1 MVSLACQGFG
11 VLAGLS
17 YGIDMSIGKHPPLDQ
32 TLVRFDSAL
41 ARLETALTASM
52 ARVTEASRRAGYEE
66 GLQAGLREAEEAR
79 GYPST
84 PDMNPLLQE
93 ELDAAKAREAQLQR
107 AVEEARAALKDAMG
121 DIRAA
126 LSPL

>member
-1 MVSLACQGFG
+1 
-11 VLAGLS
+11 
-17 YGIDMSIGKHPPLDQ
+17 
-32 TLVRFDSAL
+32 
-41 ARLETALTASM
+41 
-52 ARVTEASRRAGYEE
+52 
-66 GLQAGLREAEEAR
+66 
-79 GYPST
+79 
-84 PDMNPLLQE
+84 MNPLLQE

>member
-1 MVSLACQGFG
+1 MRNV
-11 VLAGLS
+11 
-17 YGIDMSIGKHPPLDQ
+17 MSNGKHPPLDQ

-41 ARLETALTASM
+41 ARLETALTASL
-52 ARVTEASRRAGYEE
+52 ARVTDAARRTGYEE
-66 GLQAGLREAEEAR
+66 GHQAGLREAQETR

-84 PDMNPLLQE
+84 PDLNPVLQE

>member
-1 MVSLACQGFG
+1 M
-11 VLAGLS
+11 
-17 YGIDMSIGKHPPLDQ
+17 GIVMSTGKPTPLDQ

-41 ARLETALTASM
+41 SRLETALAASV
-52 ARVTEASRRAGYEE
+52 ARVTDAARLTGYEE
-66 GLQAGLREAEEAR
+66 GHQAGLREAQETR

-84 PDMNPLLQE
+84 PDVNPLLQE
-93 ELDAAKAREAQLQR
+93 ELDAAKARELLLQR
-107 AVEEARAALKDAMG
+107 AVEEARATLKDAMG

>member
-1 MVSLACQGFG
+1 MGF
-11 VLAGLS
+11 
-17 YGIDMSIGKHPPLDQ
+17 IMSIGKPPPLDQ

-41 ARLETALTASM
+41 SRLESALTASM

>member
-1 MVSLACQGFG
+1 
-11 VLAGLS
+11 
-17 YGIDMSIGKHPPLDQ
+17 MSIGKPPPLDQ

-41 ARLETALTASM
+41 SRLETALSATM
-52 ARVTEASRRAGYEE
+52 ARVTDAARRTGYEE
-66 GLQAGLREAEEAR
+66 GHQAGLREAEDTR

-84 PDMNPLLQE
+84 PDVNPLLQE
-93 ELDAAKAREAQLQR
+93 ELDAAKAREMLLQR

-121 DIRAA
+121 DVRAA

>member
-1 MVSLACQGFG
+1 
-11 VLAGLS
+11 
-17 YGIDMSIGKHPPLDQ
+17 MSIGKPPPLDQ

-41 ARLETALTASM
+41 SRLETALTASM
-52 ARVTEASRRAGYEE
+52 ARVTDAARRTGYTE
-66 GLQAGLREAEEAR
+66 GHQAGLLEVQEAR

-84 PDMNPLLQE
+84 PDLNSLLQE
-93 ELDAAKAREAQLQR
+93 ELDTAKAREVQLQR

-126 LSPL
+126 LSSL

>member
-1 MVSLACQGFG
+1 
-11 VLAGLS
+11 
-17 YGIDMSIGKHPPLDQ
+17 MSIGKPPPLDQ

-41 ARLETALTASM
+41 TRLETALTASM
-52 ARVTEASRRAGYEE
+52 ARVTDAARRTGYEE
-66 GLQAGLREAEEAR
+66 GHQAGLREIQEAR

-84 PDMNPLLQE
+84 PELNPLLQE
-93 ELDAAKAREAQLQR
+93 DLDAAKAREMQLQR

>member
-1 MVSLACQGFG
+1 MRHV
-11 VLAGLS
+11 
-17 YGIDMSIGKHPPLDQ
+17 MSIGKPPPLDQ

-41 ARLETALTASM
+41 SRLETALSATM
-52 ARVTEASRRAGYEE
+52 ARVTDAARRTGYEE
-66 GLQAGLREAEEAR
+66 GHQAGLREAEDTR

-84 PDMNPLLQE
+84 PDVNPLLQE
-93 ELDAAKAREAQLQR
+93 ELDAAKAREMLLQR

-121 DIRAA
+121 DVRAA

>member
-1 MVSLACQGFG
+1 MGF
-11 VLAGLS
+11 V
-17 YGIDMSIGKHPPLDQ
+17 MSIGKPPPLNQ

-41 ARLETALTASM
+41 SRLETALSASM

-66 GLQAGLREAEEAR
+66 GLQAGLREAQESR

-84 PDMNPLLQE
+84 PDVNPLLQE
-93 ELDAAKAREAQLQR
+93 ELDAAKAREVQLQR
-107 AVEEARAALKDAMG
+107 AVDEARSALKDAMG

>member
-1 MVSLACQGFG
+1 MCAPEG
-11 VLAGLS
+11 
-17 YGIDMSIGKHPPLDQ
+17 M
-32 TLVRFDSAL
+32 
-41 ARLETALTASM
+41 
-52 ARVTEASRRAGYEE
+52 RRPS
-66 GLQAGLREAEEAR
+66 AGLREVQETR

-84 PDMNPLLQE
+84 PDLNPVLQE

-121 DIRAA
+121 DIKAA

>member
-1 MVSLACQGFG
+1 MRNV
-11 VLAGLS
+11 
-17 YGIDMSIGKHPPLDQ
+17 MSIGKPPSLNQ
-32 TLVRFDSAL
+32 TLARFDSAL
-41 ARLETALTASM
+41 ARLETALTSSM
-52 ARVTEASRRAGYEE
+52 ARVTDAARQTGYEE
-66 GLQAGLREAEEAR
+66 GHQAGIREVQETR

-84 PDMNPLLQE
+84 PDVNPLLQE
-93 ELDAAKAREAQLQR
+93 ELDAAKAREVQLQR

>member
-1 MVSLACQGFG
+1 MRNVMSL
-11 VLAGLS
+11 
-17 YGIDMSIGKHPPLDQ
+17 GKPPPLDQ
-32 TLVRFDSAL
+32 SLARFDSAL
-41 ARLETALTASM
+41 SRLETALTASL
-52 ARVTEASRRAGYEE
+52 ARVTDAARLSGYEE
-66 GLQAGLREAEEAR
+66 GQQAGLREAQKSR

-84 PDMNPLLQE
+84 PDVNPFLQE
-93 ELDAAKAREAQLQR
+93 ELDAAKARELLLQR